1 MSKKGK
7 NEFSESLELNMQRYR
22 YYLNRFKELSISR
35 FKWLNMP
42 PSCNARFLENC
53 LFNFGIAVFFVD
65 EEAQLPLTLKA
76 INAGQLN
83 CYNEWS
89 RYYGYGIGYHSR
101 LLTPADSV
109 LIYNNMLHAN
119 TFPVAEM
126 YARRLYQIDRSIDI
140 NAKAMRTP
148 KVVKCNDKQR
158 LSVVNFLKQMDG
170 GETNIIVDSSLNL
183 NDITVLDISAPYIA
197 DKLQELKMQLWNE
210 ALTYLGISNSVV
222 NKKERLIT
230 DEIITNQG
238 SMYASRNSALEERQ
252 NACEKI
258 NAMFGTNIQVDFN
271 DAMISEVQEDLVREG
286 GGEDE

>member
-1 MSKKGK
+1 MGK
-7 NEFSESLELNMQRYR
+7 RGRNEFSESLDLNMQRYR

-42 PSCNARFLENC
+42 PTCNARFLENA
-53 LFNFGIAVFFVD
+53 LFEWGIAVYFED
-65 EEAQLPLTLKA
+65 EEAKLPLTLRA
-76 INAGQLN
+76 INAGSLN
-83 CYNEWS
+83 CYQEWT
-89 RYYGYGIGYHSR
+89 RYSGYGVGYHSR
-101 LLTPADSV
+101 ILTPADSV

-126 YARRLYQIDRSIDI
+126 YARRLYQIDRTIDI
-140 NAKAMRTP
+140 NAKAMRSP
-148 KVVKCNDKQR
+148 KVIKCNDKQR
-158 LSVVNFLKQMDG
+158 LSVVNFLKQLDG

-183 NDITVLDISAPYIA
+183 SDISVLDISSPYVC
-197 DKLQELKMQLWNE
+197 DKLQELKVQIWNE

-238 SMYASRNSALEERQ
+238 SMFASRNSALEERQ

-271 DAMISEVQEDLVREG
+271 DAMISEVQEDLVRSDS
-286 GGEDE
+286 DE

>member
-1 MSKKGK
+1 MGK
-7 NEFSESLELNMQRYR
+7 RGRNEFSESLDLNMQRYR

-42 PSCNARFLENC
+42 PACNARFLENA
-53 LFNFGIAVFFVD
+53 LFEWGIAVYFED
-65 EEAQLPLTLKA
+65 EEAKLPLTLRA
-76 INAGQLN
+76 INAGSLN
-83 CYNEWS
+83 CYQEWT
-89 RYYGYGIGYHSR
+89 RYSGYGVGYHSR
-101 LLTPADSV
+101 ILTPADSV

-126 YARRLYQIDRSIDI
+126 YARRLYQIDRTIDI
-140 NAKAMRTP
+140 NAKAMRSP
-148 KVVKCNDKQR
+148 KVIKCNDKQR
-158 LSVVNFLKQMDG
+158 LSVVNFLKQLDG

-183 NDITVLDISAPYIA
+183 SDISVLDISSPYVC
-197 DKLQELKMQLWNE
+197 DKLQELKVQIWNE

-238 SMYASRNSALEERQ
+238 SMFASRNSALEERQ

-271 DAMISEVQEDLVREG
+271 DAMISEVQEDLVRSDS
-286 GGEDE
+286 DE